1 MLITTTLGEMDD
13 SLLRKTEGSI
23 DDAHARTTWVEY
35 CLLDCEGDAHRTRH
49 LDAPGVFCARHIHRS
64 GSGLLKEPVC
74 AEAIAAIL
82 GS

>member
-1 MLITTTLGEMDD
+1 MDD

-23 DDAHARTTWVEY
+23 DDPHAYTTWVEY
-35 CLLDCEGDAHRTRH
+35 CLLECDGPAHTSRH
-49 LDAPGVFCARHIHRS
+49 PDAPGLFCAKHIHRS